1 MAKSITPKIAR
12 KLVTRSVILM
22 ITLAVLFYGYHW
34 AQQQKGDFDFAPA
47 NTSGMV
53 AAIRLEDE
61 GSRAV
66 AFGADGKLIENPG
79 YEPGNTDRDL
89 VWQPD
94 GNRVFF
100 VSDRAKVAGTNV
112 KAFNIFRWNPTTGDM
127 PSQRTEGTRGRSNP
141 SFSDEEA
148 EGKNASAL
156 IVSGGFVLEFTP
168 KDKSTRQ
175 VLPPVSNEV
184 AAGKEEEGD
193 GSVSQFSQ
201 AYENL
206 GTSFRIAKWVKGKR
220 YIAAVMRSDTGEVL
234 VLQDLEPGDKGLKP
248 PRPVVAGEHVEI
260 AISPKDGKVVYSVQ
274 NFRWPN
280 DKMIPD
286 QFKKGNVVTVPF
298 RHSIGIFDP
307 ENPDESAPVAISNSD
322 KIAFGQ
328 PSISPDSSV
337 IAVTVGNFADTAL
350 APKQLVVMPLRS
362 GGGASPAVLV
372 QGEVYEPSWHPNGK
386 SLVYVKRANGKRTLF
401 TIGNDGSNEK
411 ALSTDGDFASPKFS
425 PQSK

>member
-1 MAKSITPKIAR
+1 
-12 KLVTRSVILM
+12 
-22 ITLAVLFYGYHW
+22 
-34 AQQQKGDFDFAPA
+34 
-47 NTSGMV
+47 
-53 AAIRLEDE
+53 
-61 GSRAV
+61 
-66 AFGADGKLIENPG
+66 
-79 YEPGNTDRDL
+79 
-89 VWQPD
+89 
-94 GNRVFF
+94 
-100 VSDRAKVAGTNV
+100 
-112 KAFNIFRWNPTTGDM
+112 M

-322 KIAFGQ
+322 KIAFGP

-386 SLVYVKRANGKRTLF
+386 SLVYVKRANGKRTVF

-411 ALSTDGDFASPKFS
+411 PLSTDGDFASPKFS